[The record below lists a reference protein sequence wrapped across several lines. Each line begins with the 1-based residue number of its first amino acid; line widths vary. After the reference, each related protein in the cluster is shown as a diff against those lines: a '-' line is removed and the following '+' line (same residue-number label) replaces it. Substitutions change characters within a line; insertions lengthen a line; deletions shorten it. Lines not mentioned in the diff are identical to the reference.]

1 MTTSPNTGKKKPR
14 ARKLEKDR
22 ARGTG
27 KKVKPTSGKKSSGKS
42 SVKGP
47 GKASAKKKSLTK
59 ISSTKGTDGAAS
71 TGAVASEKVL
81 RKSNGK
87 TSGKPAVKSG
97 SGSARKYTG
106 KRPEKP
112 NRQVHEQ
119 STTVTSRGT
128 SRNAQAFVR
137 NGPVKKQFPSRP
149 HKHEH
154 PDLASTWK
162 ELGIHSALLSV
173 LHRHD
178 IATPFPIQQATLPDS
193 LQGRDV
199 LGRGQTGSGKTL
211 AFGLALL
218 TRLAGKSAKA
228 KHPLGIILVPT
239 RELAMQVRD
248 SLMAYAHAVEL
259 NICLIAG
266 GMPYAKQID
275 ALKRGAQVVVATP
288 GRLNDLLEQGHINLS
303 HIEITVLDE
312 ADQMCDMGFLPQI
325 VETLDQTPKQ
335 SQRLLFSATLD
346 GDVDTIVRQY
356 LHKPVEHATEP
367 AQASVSTMHHYLFVV
382 YREDKSQVL
391 AQVGSRSGKTVFFA
405 RTQLGVERIAN
416 ELAQQGIPAGALHGG
431 KTQSART
438 KTLQQFKDGITQV
451 LVATDV
457 AARGIHVDGVSLV
470 VHVDPPSD
478 AKDYLHRAGRT
489 ARAGESGSVVTMV
502 NPRQLRGVQQMTDK
516 AGVAPELVRVKP
528 MSRELV
534 SITGAKQ
541 PSGTPWVPPREP
553 AKRTARSGA
562 PRKRRFEE
570 PRRKKSQN

>member
-1 MTTSPNTGKKKPR
+1 MGAKPV
-14 ARKLEKDR
+14 AEKSF
-22 ARGTG
+22 
-27 KKVKPTSGKKSSGKS
+27 PT
-42 SVKGP
+42 
-47 GKASAKKKSLTK
+47 
-59 ISSTKGTDGAAS
+59 
-71 TGAVASEKVL
+71 
-81 RKSNGK
+81 
-87 TSGKPAVKSG
+87 
-97 SGSARKYTG
+97 
-106 KRPEKP
+106 
-112 NRQVHEQ
+112 
-119 STTVTSRGT
+119 
-128 SRNAQAFVR
+128 
-137 NGPVKKQFPSRP
+137 RP
-149 HKHEH
+149 HKHVH
-154 PDLASTWK
+154 PELASTWK
-162 ELGIHSALLSV
+162 ELGVHEALLSV

-178 IATPFPIQQATLPDS
+178 IASPFPIQSATLPDS

-218 TRLAGKSAKA
+218 TRIAGRTAKS
-228 KHPLGIILVPT
+228 KHPLGVILVPT

-288 GRLNDLLEQGHINLS
+288 GRLNDLLEQGHIDLS
-303 HIEITVLDE
+303 HIEVTVLDE
-312 ADQMCDMGFLPQI
+312 ADQMCDMGFMPQI

-346 GDVDTIVRQY
+346 GDVDTIVKRY
-356 LHKPVEHATEP
+356 LHNPVEHATEP

-382 YREDKSQVL
+382 YREDKEQVL
-391 AQVGSRSGKTVFFA
+391 AQIGSRSGKTVFFA

-416 ELAQQGIPAGALHGG
+416 ELAQQGIAAGALHGG

-438 KTLQQFKDGITQV
+438 KTLNQFREGITNV

-478 AKDYLHRAGRT
+478 SKDYLHRAGRT

-502 NPRQLRGVQQMTDK
+502 NPRQLRSVQKMTDR
-516 AGVAPELVRVKP
+516 AGVAPEVVRVKP
-528 MSRELV
+528 MSRDLV
-534 SITGAKQ
+534 EVTGATE
-541 PSGTPWVPPREP
+541 PSGIPWQPPREQ
-553 AKRTARSGA
+553 AKRSSRSGP
-562 PRKRRFEE
+562 PRKRRFDE
-570 PRRKKSQN
+570 PRRRKSKPE